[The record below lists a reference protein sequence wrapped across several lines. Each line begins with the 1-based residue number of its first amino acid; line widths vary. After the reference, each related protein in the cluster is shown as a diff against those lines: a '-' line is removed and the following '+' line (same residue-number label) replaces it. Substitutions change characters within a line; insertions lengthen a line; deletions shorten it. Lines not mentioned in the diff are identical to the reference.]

1 MKNLLIYFL
10 RIREINMQNL
20 VFPNQF
26 FYRKMGHYGVGGLL
40 L

>member
-10 RIREINMQNL
+10 RIREINRQNI

-26 FYRKMGHYGVGGLL
+26 FYRKIEDYEGSRSPL
-40 L
+40 